1 MPAQAQRA
9 GALVISLDFELAWG
23 VHDSL
28 GSDGRYRDN
37 LLGAREVVPK
47 MLDLFREY
55 EVEATWATV
64 GLLFAESREEREH
77 FDPTLRPSYTDP
89 IRDPYKIRTGRNESE
104 DPIHFALSLIRLIGS
119 TPGQE
124 LASHTYSHY
133 YCLEPG
139 QSVEQ
144 FEADLD
150 AAQAIAHHHGFSL
163 QSLVIPRH
171 QVRSDYLP
179 AIRRAG
185 FRQHRTNEKNWIS
198 RPTASGKSPLPV
210 RAARL
215 ANSYSRITRSE
226 RVPWK
231 DTRPDEHGL
240 VDIRESFFLRPYSPA
255 LGGLNELR
263 VKRVI
268 NAMRLAARSRSI
280 FHLWWH
286 PHNFGINQQQNLD
299 DLEVLLEEYSRLRQ
313 SLGFRSYS
321 MKNVGEMAH
330 ALRSAT

>member
-1 MPAQAQRA
+1 MPGQSQRA

-28 GSDGRYRDN
+28 GSDGGYRDN
-37 LLGAREVVPK
+37 LLGAREVIPR

-64 GLLFAESREEREH
+64 GLLFAASAEER
-77 FDPTLRPSYTDP
+77 
-89 IRDPYKIRTGRNESE
+89 
-104 DPIHFALSLIRLIGS
+104 
-119 TPGQE
+119 
-124 LASHTYSHY
+124 
-133 YCLEPG
+133 
-139 QSVEQ
+139 EQ

-150 AAQAIAHHHGFSL
+150 AAQAIAEHHGFSL

-171 QVRSDYLP
+171 QVRADYAP

-210 RAARL
+210 RAVRL

-231 DTRPDEHGL
+231 DTQPDEHGL
-240 VDIRESFFLRPYSPA
+240 VDIRESFFLRPYSPT
-255 LGGLNELR
+255 LGALNELR
-263 VKRVI
+263 VKRII

-286 PHNFGINQQQNLD
+286 PHNFGVNQQQNLD
-299 DLEVLLEEYSRLRQ
+299 DLEVLLEEYARLRQ

-321 MKNVGEMAH
+321 MKNVGQMAH